1 MTSAQ
6 SIIVD
11 SPLPGVP
18 ALHIAMQVQG
28 NGDPLLLINGMT
40 RPLQSWDPLTRWL
53 HGRASVTFDAP
64 GVGGSPTPRR
74 PISIAGLAAVAASV
88 LDAAGLG
95 QADVVGFSH
104 GGAVAQEFAHDFP
117 ERVRRL
123 VLVST
128 SCGVGSTPGSRRDF
142 IRGMRRPADANP
154 WPLPDPLG
162 VLWHSI
168 AVSSWSSIP
177 FLGSIQAPTLVVCGT
192 SDRVV
197 PPANSRI
204 LAERIPNASLILIP
218 GGHDLQRGDQGR
230 VMAGIIEDFLP
241 AISATQGLRTSD

>member
-117 ERVRRL
+117 ERARRL

-128 SCGVGSTPGSRRDF
+128 SCGVSSTPGSRRDF

>member
-1 MTSAQ
+1 MSSAQ
-6 SIIVD
+6 SIVVD

-18 ALHIAMQVQG
+18 ALHIAMRVQG

-40 RPLQSWDPLTRWL
+40 RPLQSWDPFTRWL
-53 HGRASVTFDAP
+53 QDRQSVTFDAP

-88 LDAAGLG
+88 LHAAGLG
-95 QADVVGFSH
+95 EADVVGFSH
-104 GGAVAQEFAHDFP
+104 GGAVAQELAHDFP
-117 ERVRRL
+117 EMVRRL

-128 SCGVGSTPGSRRDF
+128 SCGVGSTPGSRRNF
-142 IRGMRRPADANP
+142 VRGLRRPAAANP

-177 FLGSIQAPTLVVCGT
+177 FLGSLRAPTLVVCGT

-204 LAERIPNASLILIP
+204 LASRIPNASLLMMP
-218 GGHDLQRGDQGR
+218 GGHDLQRGDRGR
-230 VMAGIIEDFLP
+230 VLAGIVEDFLP
-241 AISATQGLRTSD
+241 DLSVSKRRRTSG

>member
-177 FLGSIQAPTLVVCGT
+177 FLGSIRAPTLVVCGT

-241 AISATQGLRTSD
+241 AVSATQGLRTSD